1 MADYS
6 YSSSLHLPGFQSN
19 LLLSEA
25 CWPTRCSGE
34 LIPRF
39 SRSLFPNNLRV
50 LIKILKIL
58 ILIIWESGLDN
69 RRVPALRAGG
79 EEEPEDLLRLERA
92 GGRPA
97 FLPEGDLPPLIS
109 SDQVGLGQVKLAR
122 FPLMTGTRGLP
133 YRTIPG
139 ALYNFFLGRLAD
151 GLVSIM

>member
-1 MADYS
+1 MDD
-6 YSSSLHLPGFQSN
+6 
-19 LLLSEA
+19 
-25 CWPTRCSGE
+25 R
-34 LIPRF
+34 
-39 SRSLFPNNLRV
+39 RV
-50 LIKILKIL
+50 L
-58 ILIIWESGLDN
+58 
-69 RRVPALRAGG
+69 ALRAGG

-97 FLPEGDLPPLIS
+97 LLPEGDLPPLIS

-151 GLVSIM
+151 GLVSIIQLASSQVRLRGERKGRDLRARQRERVQESRALEVCSDLKTQN